1 MYLIIP
7 IKQFKLQYLL
17 FTKPKKNI
25 LLDGIFTKL
34 IYSDDKMAM
43 NGLFLNFPIDGNL
56 SENSKIQQF
65 SDNYY
70 SKNLLCFDIENNIE
84 VINMICDIEKQLL
97 NYYLEYNSLKK
108 NPVYILK
115 KQLVNGKIKYY
126 KEQYFQKSKPDD
138 TTTIPYIKNDKKH
151 GFYIKIS
158 GIWETNDEIGII
170 YKINEYV
177 Y

>member
-17 FTKPKKNI
+17 FTEPKKNI

-43 NGLFLNFPIDGNL
+43 NGLFLNFPIEEHL
-56 SENSKIQQF
+56 SEKKIQNYY
-65 SDNYY
+65 DNYY
-70 SKNLLCFDIENNIE
+70 SKNVFFFDIEKNIE
-84 VINMICDIEKQLL
+84 VINMICEIEKQIL
-97 NYYLEYNSLKK
+97 NYYLEYNFLKK
-108 NPVYILK
+108 NPVHILK

-126 KEQYFQKSKPDD
+126 KEHFHNIADNKQR
-138 TTTIPYIKNDKKH
+138 

-158 GIWETNDEIGII
+158 GVWETNDEIGII